1 MYGVDFSITPP
12 VTRTATKAMLM
23 IGLLQVSAVWV
34 CTPSF
39 VTYTARLAREIV
51 TWVLF

>member
-1 MYGVDFSITPP
+1 MIDAGVG
-12 VTRTATKAMLM
+12 VNVRGMLM